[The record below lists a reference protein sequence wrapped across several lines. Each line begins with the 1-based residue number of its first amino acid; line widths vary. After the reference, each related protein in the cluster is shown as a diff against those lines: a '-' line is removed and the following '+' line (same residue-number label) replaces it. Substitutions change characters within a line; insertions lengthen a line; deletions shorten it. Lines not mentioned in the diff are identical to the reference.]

1 MTRGVAGNFSRSH
14 SVRWVKAVAD
24 FQSVVGCS
32 EGPLG
37 ICRDPKA
44 ETAEFRFYAPRI
56 FVGID
61 AYNGGSKEATVT
73 VHSPHIREVSF
84 TIKPGE
90 LRRIRTGWRDRSS
103 EVVFDLK
110 DGAGL
115 HFDNL
120 AYRFQ

>member
-1 MTRGVAGNFSRSH
+1 M
-14 SVRWVKAVAD
+14 
-24 FQSVVGCS
+24 
-32 EGPLG
+32 
-37 ICRDPKA
+37 
-44 ETAEFRFYAPRI
+44 
-56 FVGID
+56 
-61 AYNGGSKEATVT
+61 T
-73 VHSPHIREVSF
+73 VHSPNIREVSF

-90 LRRIRTGWRDRSS
+90 LKRIRTGWRDRSS